1 MATNLKSRERRSEI
15 IGSSCIGFMSNR
27 ARKGAARAQLEA
39 AITTYTARWTGWVTG
54 GLPSCEIGYELL

>member
-1 MATNLKSRERRSEI
+1 
-15 IGSSCIGFMSNR
+15 MSNR